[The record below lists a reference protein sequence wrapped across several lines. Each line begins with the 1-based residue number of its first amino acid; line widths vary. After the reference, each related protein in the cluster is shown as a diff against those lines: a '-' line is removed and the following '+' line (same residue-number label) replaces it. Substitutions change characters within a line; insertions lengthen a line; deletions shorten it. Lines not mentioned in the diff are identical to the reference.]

1 MAVVRQY
8 FYFVTWVVS
17 DRYKMI
23 TAVVL
28 RVPQFHLKS
37 ATVSQFNFESA
48 TVPRVP
54 HCSATSATL

>member
-37 ATVSQFNFESA
+37 ATVSQFNFESG
-48 TVPRVP
+48 TVPY
-54 HCSATSATL
+54 CSATSATF